1 MNEFRKF
8 AEDSNDAPEVGD
20 IVQLLDDSGT
30 PDINKVPIVEI
41 VREVDRTSLT
51 GDTGITP
58 ALSQV
63 WEVKDDQ
70 GQNWMV
76 ARNPETD
83 EGGKKGYLQVRIASK
98 EEDKQ
103 LEMGIKIELE
113 HKDTIEKFRKNPEM
127 TDKEVAEMIAN
138 DHLSESKTYYTDLKA
153 MESKASLL
161 KESIIHTKNTGKK
174 DSWDR
179 ELWRGDDGRLYVDVE
194 GILHSMTS
202 EGEPMYPAVNVVKGD
217 AEDQLSNPIEDAK
230 TKSHYDLNQSIASLL
245 NLPIGSRVSLLRP
258 FWGHKPGEIG
268 KIDRNRKLRLEGSPP
283 ATIREKDIDDLFEI
297 LAPKLQGWPEMSVAD
312 VNRMSPYSNK
322 KTEASLLKEERELL
336 VPEKH
341 QLRIAYDT
349 LKMNDV
355 MARVMGGMTKDEAKE
370 IIKKLTGRDAKEG
383 AVMNTK
389 ASLLKTETRNGDVIH
404 IFLSDTFPKDM
415 SKNWGTGNLKIVK
428 EPDGWSLV
436 NYWTRILYRGVG
448 GKVYFNTKKYSQ
460 TTTSIQREIQS
471 IAKELG
477 VKLIPV
483 EDDSLDESIKKDTT
497 PESSPVETTPENPPL
512 EEPQTTEEP
521 DRNVIVTNASLLVE
535 AGPGMSKEQRYRYM
549 YQTLSKIHNK
559 LWKAGIT
566 DAVRKGLE
574 ITGNTKDGQP
584 YRIWITSIGP
594 ASNGEMAFHPTMKI
608 GDTVYGKSWADSG
621 DTSFDAGISILTG
634 GENFGMSG
642 DFASGGGAMTGGK
655 PYNMMSETT
664 ASLLKKSDL
673 QSHVMEVLTAA
684 GVAHLVEWDGDKLRL
699 VKKQMG
705 SGSEFADEIIK
716 ALGNTGAFGTVT
728 YDAEN
733 NQFNLGVQ
741 SEPQEVTITSV
752 FK

>member
-1 MNEFRKF
+1 MSEFRRF
-8 AEDSNDAPEVGD
+8 AEENNDAPEVGD
-20 IVQLLDDSGT
+20 VVQLLDDNGT
-30 PDINKVPIVEI
+30 PDINKVPISEI

-83 EGGKKGYLQVRIASK
+83 EGGKKGYLQVRIAASEHDK
-98 EEDKQ
+98 E
-103 LEMGIKIELE
+103 LEIGIKTELE
-113 HKDTIEKFRKNPEM
+113 HKDTFKKFRKNPEM
-127 TDKEVAEMIAN
+127 TDKEVAEMIAKN
-138 DHLSESKTYYTDLKA
+138 HLNEKKDYYSELKE
-153 MESKASLL
+153 METKASLL
-161 KESIIHTKNTGKK
+161 KESIIHTKNTGRK

-202 EGEPMYPAVNVVKGD
+202 EGEPTSPAVNVVKGD
-217 AEDQLSNPIEDAK
+217 AEDQLSNPMDDVGA
-230 TKSHYDLNQSIASLL
+230 KSHYDGNQSIASLL
-245 NLPIGSRVSLLRP
+245 NLPIGTRVTLLKP

-268 KIDRNRKLRLEGSPP
+268 KIDRNGKLRLKGSPP
-283 ATIREKDIDDLFEI
+283 ATISEKDADDLFEI

-312 VNRMSPYSNK
+312 VDRMSPYSNK
-322 KTEASLLKEERELL
+322 TTEASLLKESSDKIRHIIDVGSLEEADRLEQEETARGFRVKRDGLRLIVYEPVGAAFNELLDALPRTQASLLKEERELS

-355 MARVMGGMTKDEAKE
+355 MARVMGGMTKDEARE
-370 IIKKLTGRDAKEG
+370 IIKRLTGRDAKEG

-483 EDDSLDESIKKDTT
+483 EDDSLDESIKTDTT

-512 EEPQTTEEP
+512 EEPQTTEEL
-521 DRNVIVTNASLLVE
+521 DRNVIVTNASLL
-535 AGPGMSKEQRYRYM
+535 KE
-549 YQTLSKIHNK
+549 S
-559 LWKAGIT
+559 
-566 DAVRKGLE
+566 GLE
-574 ITGNTKDGQP
+574 
-584 YRIWITSIGP
+584 
-594 ASNGEMAFHPTMKI
+594 E
-608 GDTVYGKSWADSG
+608 
-621 DTSFDAGISILTG
+621 
-634 GENFGMSG
+634 
-642 DFASGGGAMTGGK
+642 
-655 PYNMMSETT
+655 
-664 ASLLKKSDL
+664 
-673 QSHVMEVLTAA
+673 HVMEVLTAA
-684 GVAHLVEWDGDKLRL
+684 GVAHLVEWNDGKLRL
-699 VKKQMG
+699 VKKEMG
-705 SGSEFADEIIK
+705 SGSEFADEVIM

-728 YDAEN
+728 YDVEN
-733 NQFNLGVQ
+733 NQFNLGIQ

-752 FK
+752 LK